1 MRTLAASV
9 LFFEAVLMVLVVPVA
24 IALSDVAPLAAIGAG
39 AAFAV
44 LCLMTA
50 GLLRHSWA
58 YGVGWGLQVALVA
71 SGFVVPAMFFLGGL
85 FAVLWG
91 VGLRVGRKGD
101 EVRAQRLAAP
111 EQTDPESGSPSVAG

>member
-9 LFFEAVLMVLVVPVA
+9 LFFEAVIVVLVVPVA
-24 IALSDVAPLAAIGAG
+24 IALSDVSPATAIGVG
-39 AAFAV
+39 AVFAV
-44 LCLMTA
+44 LCLVTA
-50 GLLRHSWA
+50 GLLRQAWA

-71 SGFVVPAMFFLGGL
+71 SGFVVPVMFFLGGI

-101 EVRAQRLAAP
+101 LVRAQRLAAVA
-111 EQTDPESGSPSVAG
+111 ETDPGTGSPSVAG